1 MDYLIQSICFPK
13 EEKHLLCTE
22 LFYKGKEGYLDR
34 RAGTLTLAYGQK
46 CDLLT
51 YLNACSWAKWKK
63 FTQAGELTLHLIVE
77 GPVAVSYVGASLIY
91 REIELHE
98 YSEVRDMAQEKREIT
113 FTYPENKNTLNS
125 ARITA
130 LGNCTIFG
138 GYYTVTADEERLN
151 PVHLTISTTTCRKE
165 DYIRKNVSIIKEEL
179 LGGSDEIKDHLDVH
193 VVDNGNTLSEEEI
206 AGDHVYFHPNP
217 NTGGS
222 GGFARG
228 MIETLYQKTPATH
241 ILLMDD
247 DVLIL
252 PESIRRTYHLLRL
265 VKPEYKD
272 RFINGAMLRYE
283 RPEFQHE
290 DLGTLS
296 EGKLFQPLKQPFNHT
311 DLHDVLK
318 CEGYYNAPC
327 TYAAWWYCCIPMET
341 VKRVG
346 LPMPFFVRGDD
357 SEYSLRSGAKFITMN
372 GICIWHLGFSL
383 KFSAAMDIY
392 QQFRNLHI
400 VQASSDFMKGI
411 DLHHT
416 YQRFFLYDLRKFNYD
431 ACELYLKAMTD
442 FLKGPAFLEKANGE
456 ALLKENSAL
465 NEKTVPLADHPEIPI
480 RVIDEVYGDEANVSL
495 KTRVARRIAWH
506 FTDNGQKFGGKK
518 QKNTDYP
525 AAAFDFSIQLTKQAG
540 VTQYAAVNPY
550 LETVAIRR
558 MDIERYKSLK
568 KRYDRLER
576 YYAKH
581 KAELEKAYH
590 EAKPYLTSEKFW
602 RKYLGLPENPGKP
615 E

>member
-1 MDYLIQSICFPK
+1 MDYRIQTICFPK

-22 LFYKGKEGYLDR
+22 LFYKGESGYLDR
-34 RAGTLTLAYGQK
+34 EEGSLSLSFGQK
-46 CDLLT
+46 CDFMT
-51 YLNACSWAKWKK
+51 YLNACSWAKWKT
-63 FTQAGELTLHLIVE
+63 FTQASSLTLHIVAE
-77 GPVAVSYVGASLIY
+77 GPMEVSFIGTSMIY
-91 REIELHE
+91 REIEL
-98 YSEVRDMAQEKREIT
+98 QEFGVKKDTAEAKREIA
-113 FTYPENKNTLNS
+113 FTYPETNHTLLS

-130 LGNCTIFG
+130 LGNCKILG
-138 GYYTVTADEERLN
+138 GYFTVTVDEASLN

-165 DYIRKNVSIIKEEL
+165 DYIRKNVALMKEEL
-179 LGGSDEIKDHLDVH
+179 LNGDDEIKDHLDVH
-193 VVDNGNTLSEEEI
+193 VVDNGNTLKEEEI

-252 PESIRRTYHLLRL
+252 PESICRTYHLLRL

-296 EGKLFQPLKQPFNHT
+296 EGKLFQPLKQPFDHT

-383 KFSAAMDIY
+383 KFSASMDIY

-411 DLHHT
+411 NLHNT
-416 YQRFFLYDLRKFNYD
+416 YCRFFKYDLRKFNYD
-431 ACELYLKAMTD
+431 ACELYLKAMAD
-442 FLKGPAFLEKANGE
+442 FLKGPSFIETCNGE
-456 ALLKENSAL
+456 ALLKENNAL
-465 NEKTVPLADHPEIPI
+465 NEKTEPLKNHPEIPI
-480 RVIDEVYGDEANVSL
+480 RIIEECYGDEKMGL
-495 KTRVARRIAWH
+495 DKRVKNRLCWH
-506 FTDNGQKFGGKK
+506 LTDNGQKFGKGK

-525 AAAFDFSIQLTKQAG
+525 AAAFDFSVQLTKQAG
-540 VTQYAAVNPY
+540 VSQYAAVNPF

-558 MDIERYKSLK
+558 MDVERYRSLK
-568 KRYDRLER
+568 KRF
-576 YYAKH
+576 K
-581 KAELEKAYH
+581 KLEKEYQKNKAKLEAEYH
-590 EAKPYLTSEKFW
+590 KAKPYLTSEEFW
-602 RKYLGLPENPGKP
+602 RKYLGLPEQGK
-615 E
+615 